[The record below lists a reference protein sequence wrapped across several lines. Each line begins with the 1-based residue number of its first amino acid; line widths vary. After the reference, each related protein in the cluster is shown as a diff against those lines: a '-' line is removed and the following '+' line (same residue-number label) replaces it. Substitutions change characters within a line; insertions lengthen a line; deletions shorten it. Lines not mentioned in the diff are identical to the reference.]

1 MAHAKE
7 EVEYFV
13 LTPAEHDLF
22 LDYDENGYLAPY
34 FVQFAEVPGMWC
46 IPAATVRGCG
56 DENFTE
62 EFLMDFDTRFFVMS
76 TMHPI

>member
-13 LTPAEHDLF
+13 LTPEEYALF
-22 LDYDENGYLAPY
+22 VAYDDGDVLAPY
-34 FVQFAEVPGMWC
+34 FVQFVEVPGMWC

-56 DENFTE
+56 DEDFTE
-62 EFLMDFDTRFFVMS
+62 EFLMDFDTRYFVMS

>member
-22 LDYDENGYLAPY
+22 VAYDDEHVLDPY

-46 IPAATVRGCG
+46 IPTSVVRGCG
-56 DENFTE
+56 DEDFTE
-62 EFLMDFDTRFFVMS
+62 EFLMEFDTRYFVMS

>member
-22 LDYDENGYLAPY
+22 LELDNNGLLAQY
-34 FVQFAEVPGMWC
+34 FVQFAEVPDMWC
-46 IPAATVRGCG
+46 IPAANVRGCG
-56 DENFTE
+56 DDDFTE
-62 EFLMDFDTRFFVMS
+62 DFLMDFDTRFFVMS

>member
-1 MAHAKE
+1 MAHATE

-22 LDYDENGYLAPY
+22 IEYDVNLAPY
-34 FVQFAEVPGMWC
+34 FVQFVEVPGMWC
-46 IPAATVRGCG
+46 IPTSVVRESG
-56 DENFTE
+56 DEDFTE
-62 EFLMDFDTRFFVMS
+62 EFLMEFDTRYFVMS